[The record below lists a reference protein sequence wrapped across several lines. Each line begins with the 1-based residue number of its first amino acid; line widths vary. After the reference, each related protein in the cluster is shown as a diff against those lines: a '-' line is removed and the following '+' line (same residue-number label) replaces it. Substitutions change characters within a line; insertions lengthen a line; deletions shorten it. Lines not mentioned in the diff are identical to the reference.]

1 MSYSTPSIDWY
12 LVGSNLRAL
21 AARSRAQY
29 STSEVWATSAA
40 KGASMGDLFLA
51 NQRLPSNVVFDLDG
65 VVFLGGDTI
74 PGSGEAL
81 SAIAARGTRIV
92 FATNNATR
100 TTGYIAA
107 RIETGT
113 GYTPGADA
121 IATSATS
128 AAAALGPDDDP
139 ILVIGE
145 AGLLETLST
154 AGRIITNQAAA
165 ATTVIVGL
173 DREVTYDKLER
184 ASTAIR
190 GGARFV
196 ATNTDVTFPTPGGP
210 VPGAGTIVAAVAAA
224 SGKEPDVMGKPHPAM
239 VQHVEALLADGD
251 TWMVGDRPETD
262 LALARVAGWTAVLT
276 LTGITTD
283 RAEVA
288 PEYEPDLVIE
298 SSADLID
305 VFAQ

>member
-1 MSYSTPSIDWY
+1 MD
-12 LVGSNLRAL
+12 
-21 AARSRAQY
+21 
-29 STSEVWATSAA
+29 
-40 KGASMGDLFLA
+40 DLFLA
-51 NQRLPSNVVFDLDG
+51 NLRLPSNVVFDLDG

-113 GYTPGADA
+113 GYTPGVDA
-121 IATSATS
+121 IATS

-145 AGLLETLST
+145 AGLLETLAT

-224 SGKEPDVMGKPHPAM
+224 SGREPDVMGKPHPAM
-239 VQHVEALLADGD
+239 VRHVEALLADGD

-262 LALARVAGWTAVLT
+262 LALARIAGWTAVLT

-288 PEYEPDLVIE
+288 PEYGPDLVIE
-298 SSADLID
+298 SIADLID
-305 VFAQ
+305 VFAQSRDVAATPPPAVFARSSRRSGKATMIPNRKPAT